1 MAEIESSSSR
11 LCELPLE
18 LFELIAEEVDSED
31 LFALRSTCR
40 EIGHK
45 VHRTF
50 LDVHFSDKAFLL
62 SSPESMQML
71 VDLSKHTI
79 FGGAIKRI
87 NLHVQ
92 MISAKEHSRTLRWD
106 QRNGEMGLSR
116 EQRLELREGRR
127 QYQQMADAHRQFWN
141 QKAWSAPLAE
151 ALTNI
156 KQCQSRVDIH

>member
-1 MAEIESSSSR
+1 MADTQSSSSR
-11 LCELPLE
+11 LCELPPE
-18 LFELIAEEVDSED
+18 LFELISEEVGSED

-71 VDLSKHTI
+71 VDLSKHEI
-79 FGGAIKRI
+79 FGGAMKRI

-92 MISAKEHSRTLRWD
+92 MISAKEHYRTLRWD
-106 QRNGEMGLSR
+106 QRNDKAGLSR
-116 EQRLELREGRR
+116 DQRLELREGRR
-127 QYQQMADAHRQFWN
+127 QYQQVADEHRQFWTL
-141 QKAWSAPLAE
+141 KAWAAPLAE
-151 ALTNI
+151 ALRNI
-156 KQCQSRVDIH
+156 KKVRVILS